1 MFKLV
6 IDVKGLDKFFRRDL
20 KATEELNY
28 YFSLLR
34 FHHQAYMNEESIL
47 RETREKKQ
55 RIRGFFS
62 FVINSLVNLYIK
74 QNFVTKAYV
83 E

>member
-55 RIRGFFS
+55 RI
-62 FVINSLVNLYIK
+62 
-74 QNFVTKAYV
+74 
-83 E
+83 